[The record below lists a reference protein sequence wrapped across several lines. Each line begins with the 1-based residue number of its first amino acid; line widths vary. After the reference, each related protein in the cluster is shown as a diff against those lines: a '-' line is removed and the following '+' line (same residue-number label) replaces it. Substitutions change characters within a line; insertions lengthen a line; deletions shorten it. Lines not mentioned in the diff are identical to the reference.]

1 MEKSI
6 DQTSYKPL
14 YLQISEIL
22 RNQIKEGKYSA
33 GDMLPSESELL
44 DNFPVSRNTA
54 KRALEELVRDGL
66 AVRIQGKGTFVPK
79 SIVDFGLH
87 RLTSFTEETLFK
99 GLVPSSKVIKFVQIP
114 ANELLSKS
122 LEIAQGDSVYQ
133 LKRIRFGDDFPMAIQ
148 ESFIPEKLCKGL
160 DAYDFSQESLFFV
173 LEKKFGLK
181 ISWQKQYIKP
191 CIARK
196 KEAAALDIDVGS
208 PLLFMEGVAYLERDI
223 PFEFKQDYYRSD
235 LYDFSMRSIRN

>member
-1 MEKSI
+1 MEQSI

-44 DNFPVSRNTA
+44 EIFPVSRNTA

-99 GLVPSSKVIKFVQIP
+99 GLVPSSKVIDFIQIT
-114 ANELLSKS
+114 ADDLLSKS
-122 LEIAQGDSVYQ
+122 LEIDKGEPVYH
-133 LKRIRFGDDFPMAIQ
+133 LKRIRFGDEFPMAIQ
-148 ESFIPEKLCKGL
+148 ESFIPVRLCNGL

-173 LEKKFGLK
+173 LEKKYGLK

-191 CIARK
+191 YIAK
-196 KEAAALDIDVGS
+196 KSEAAALEIDVGS
-208 PLLFMEGVAYLERDI
+208 PLLYMEGVAYLERDI
-223 PFEFKQDYYRSD
+223 PFEFKQDFYRSD